1 MALLTHPKKPIIIKT
16 VQVLSNLA
24 MNEKNQECLKDSVF
38 EIIKNLEYCDV
49 IDDEDAI
56 TEHLKLIVNLSATN
70 IAHEEV
76 MTGAQAFFDILCHSH
91 SEKIQ
96 KEVLRLLVNLSCNT
110 TNLERLLGLKPL
122 LILQTFMLAD
132 NQDDIV
138 LRAVTIVANLLS
150 SPDGYSEQ
158 QQAVITEHLNVLYG
172 ELMRLLDH
180 TDENIQSQA
189 KRALRSIFA
198 FRMMYST

>member
-1 MALLTHPKKPIIIKT
+1 MTSIKKSYWSGPPHLDPPSICF
-16 VQVLSNLA
+16 S
-24 MNEKNQECLKDSVF
+24 DSVF

-76 MTGAQAFFDILCHSH
+76 MTGAQVFFDILCHSH